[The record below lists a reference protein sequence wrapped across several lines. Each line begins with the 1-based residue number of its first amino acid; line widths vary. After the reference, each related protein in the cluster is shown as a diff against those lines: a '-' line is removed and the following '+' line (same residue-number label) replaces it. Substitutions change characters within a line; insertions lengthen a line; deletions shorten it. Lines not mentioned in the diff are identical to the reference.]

1 MKIDREQLTELLVE
15 KSGLDEKQ
23 VASQLDTLVER
34 IRQAAREGKSF
45 HIEGFGTFAAKGEEL
60 LFEPEKTLQT
70 EVNQKYAGMKPIE
83 LIGAYR
89 DQAAAGAGADDESV
103 VEAGGETTPAS
114 RRDKIKA
121 RAEKARK
128 EAARRAET
136 EGEDEEPVSPEP
148 EEAPA
153 SPVPEPERAEKAVEP
168 KEEKS
173 GRPAGK
179 DTAKEGFIKA
189 RAEGRKS
196 RDRQPISAVAGRI
209 VGISLILFAVLAAG
223 WWAWDAGWFEGDL
236 AGEPPAVEEP
246 DNRPSMSQEQD
257 QPGEGQRGEEEARQ
271 QTGRQASEQGGG
283 QGVSGDETGLD
294 AVSGGE
300 TSAQQPAYGLRGE
313 TDTQLASF
321 YTIVV
326 HSVRNQ
332 SRADQLAEG
341 LMEQGYRVAIRSA
354 TVNGTA
360 YWRVGIGQF
369 ESVQSASEA
378 AEDVPEPYRSDHFIR
393 NFQ

>member
-15 KSGLDEKQ
+15 KSGLDEEQ

-34 IRQAAREGKSF
+34 IREAAREGKSF
-45 HIEGFGTFAAKGEEL
+45 HIEGFGTFVAKGEEL
-60 LFEPEKTLQT
+60 LFEPDDTLQT

-89 DQAAAGAGADDESV
+89 DQAAGGAGADDENV
-103 VEAGGETTPAS
+103 VEAGGETAPDS
-114 RRDKIKA
+114 RREKIRA

-136 EGEDEEPVSPEP
+136 EGDTEEPASYESEESPAAQAAETERAGEAGEP
-148 EEAPA
+148 E
-153 SPVPEPERAEKAVEP
+153 K
-168 KEEKS
+168 EKS
-173 GRPAGK
+173 ARPAGK
-179 DTAKEGFIKA
+179 DTAKEGFKKA

-196 RDRQPISAVAGRI
+196 RDRQSLSAVAGRI
-209 VGISLILFAVLAAG
+209 VGITLILFAVMAAG

-236 AGEPPAVEEP
+236 ALGPPAVEEP
-246 DNRPSMSQEQD
+246 DNRPSMNQEQSD
-257 QPGEGQRGEEEARQ
+257 EAQQGGEETRQ
-271 QTGRQASEQGGG
+271 QDDRQISEQGGG
-283 QGVSGDETGLD
+283 QAVSGSETGQD
-294 AVSGGE
+294 AVSGGDAAE
-300 TSAQQPAYGLRGE
+300 QQSAYGLRGE
-313 TDTQLASF
+313 INTQLASF

-326 HSVRNQ
+326 HSLRNQ

-341 LMEQGYRVAIRSA
+341 LMEEGYRVAIRSA
-354 TVNGTA
+354 TVDGTA

-369 ESVQSASEA
+369 ESVQSAREA
-378 AEDVPEPYRSDHFIR
+378 AANIPEPYRSDHFIR

>member
-15 KSGLDEKQ
+15 KSGLDKEQ

-45 HIEGFGTFAAKGEEL
+45 HIEGFGTFVAKGEEL
-60 LFEPEKTLQT
+60 LFEPDEPLQT

-89 DQAAAGAGADDESV
+89 EQAAGGAGADDDNV
-103 VEAGGETTPAS
+103 VEAGEETTPAS
-114 RRDKIKA
+114 RRDKIRA

-136 EGEDEEPVSPEP
+136 EEEAEEPALPEKK
-148 EEAPA
+148 EAPD
-153 SPVPEPERAEKAVEP
+153 PQMTETERTKEAVES
-168 KEEKS
+168 KEGKT

-179 DTAKEGFIKA
+179 DTAKEGFKMARKKSFKKA

-196 RDRQPISAVAGRI
+196 RDRQPLSAVAGRI
-209 VGISLILFAVLAAG
+209 VGISLILVAVMAAG

-236 AGEPPAVEEP
+236 EPDPPAVEEP
-246 DNRPSMSQEQD
+246 DNRPSMSQEQ
-257 QPGEGQRGEEEARQ
+257 QGGEETQ
-271 QTGRQASEQGGG
+271 QQPASEQGGG
-283 QGVSGDETGLD
+283 QTVTGDETGQN
-294 AVSGGE
+294 AVSGGDPA
-300 TSAQQPAYGLRGE
+300 AQQPAYGLRGE
-313 TDTQLASF
+313 LNTQLASF

-326 HSVRNQ
+326 HSLTNQ
-332 SRADQLAEG
+332 PRADRLAEV
-341 LMEQGYRVAIRSA
+341 LMEQGYRVSIRSV
-354 TVNGTA
+354 TVDGIP

-369 ESVQSASEA
+369 ESVQSAQEA
-378 AEDVPEPYRSDHFIR
+378 AEGIPEPYRSDHFIR